1 MVSGETVG
9 AVEAEVE
16 EVERFQKRRS
26 IEIVAAF
33 STATDFQN
41 LPTCTFP

>member
-26 IEIVAAF
+26 IEIVAAMVQV
-33 STATDFQN
+33 S
-41 LPTCTFP
+41 